1 VAAVVWTLWAQAK
14 LHEAAAYIAKDNPY
28 AAKRVRKA
36 IEQAAESLAEFPNR
50 GRHGHVDNTRELTVQ
65 RTKYFLTYRV
75 VSNTVQILDL
85 VHSSLDTPEALH

>member
-1 VAAVVWTLWAQAK
+1 
-14 LHEAAAYIAKDNPY
+14 
-28 AAKRVRKA
+28 
-36 IEQAAESLAEFPNR
+36 
-50 GRHGHVDNTRELTVQ
+50 VDNTRELTVQ